1 MCSKLVIGLF
11 VAQFLV
17 EAKGYSNNP
26 TICLE
31 QGACYIGS
39 WITTQNTRY
48 ASFQGIRYAQ
58 APIGSLRFKLPQPYM
73 DSEGVIDVSK
83 KFEIMCPQISRNH
96 QDELGQEDCLFLNV
110 YVPEKIFDND
120 EMKLPVMVWIYG
132 GSLRIGSNNFDEY
145 GPNEFMKHDIVL
157 VTINYRLFER
167 L

>member
-11 VAQFLV
+11 VAQFLL

-31 QGACYIGS
+31 QGVCYIGS
-39 WITTQNTRY
+39 WISETQNSSRRY

-83 KFEIMCPQISRNH
+83 KSEIMCPTCSTSGYCSNPFEQEQITE
-96 QDELGQEDCLFLNV
+96 QQVGQESCDC
-110 YVPEKIFDND
+110 
-120 EMKLPVMVWIYG
+120 
-132 GSLRIGSNNFDEY
+132 
-145 GPNEFMKHDIVL
+145 HD
-157 VTINYRLFER
+157 TGKQAKGNQQSTYFTF
-167 L
+167 